1 MVRIAV
7 FGANGLVGTA
17 LKNRASLYDNVD
29 LIPLSRAD
37 VDISDLKAVMGY
49 FVDNNDKFD
58 TVINLASITDSNLC
72 EKNRKLCFS
81 NNADGSKFVSFWANY
96 YKKPLVYLSTLESVW
111 NNDNYPLSKLR
122 AEEEVAKFYNNRI
135 LKTYNI
141 YSSLESD
148 NSLASKAIRDIYNN
162 KVDFEVSKKITA
174 ITSANSVCDKLL
186 KTCGALSESKA
197 FSPTLIVN
205 YIDSDSI
212 NEFELYKFI
221 AEKLNKKINLQIKEE
236 NNNKLEEEIKSDIL
250 SFSYLYNLGK
260 SWKDNLSEVID
271 EVVAREKNKIENS
284 TYSMPVFNFQSSYD
298 EGFDI

>member
-96 YKKPLVYLSTLESVW
+96 YKKPLVYLSTLENVW

-148 NSLASKAIRDIYNN
+148 NSLISKAIRDIYNN

-236 NNNKLEEEIKSDIL
+236 NNNKLEEGIKSDIL

-271 EVVAREKNKIENS
+271 EVVVREKNKIENS

>member
-148 NSLASKAIRDIYNN
+148 NSLISKAIRDIYNN

-236 NNNKLEEEIKSDIL
+236 NNNKLEEGIKSDIL

-271 EVVAREKNKIENS
+271 EVVARENKKIQDS
-284 TYSMPVFNFQSSYD
+284 AYSMPIFNFQNNHD